1 VVRAQLI
8 KLLAAQHPELPTR
21 EIEMIVTAFFDGITD
36 HLAKGGRVH
45 IRGFGSFSTRD
56 RTAQTGR
63 NPRTGGA
70 VEIGARR
77 VPHFTT
83 AKALR
88 TLVADS
94 KALSRTQPNGMKRN
108 AAASTEPCVGSPG
121 GATDHDLPEDK
132 AEDLGGFA

>member
-21 EIEMIVTAFFDGITD
+21 EIEMIVTAFFNGITE
-36 HLAKGGRVH
+36 HLANGGRVE

-56 RTAQTGR
+56 RAALTGR
-63 NPRTGGA
+63 NPRTGEPA
-70 VEIGARR
+70 EIDAKR
-77 VPHFTT
+77 VPHFSPG
-83 AKALR
+83 KDLR

-94 KALSRTQPNGMKRN
+94 KVQSRTQPNGMKRN
-108 AAASTEPCVGSPG
+108 ATASTEPGIGSPSG
-121 GATDHDLPEDK
+121 RTDHDLPEDE